1 MTMCGNNSDSSSDY
15 FNEKAGILEGLNKIK
30 EESIELKNKNISN
43 YEGLVDD
50 LREQASDSESVE
62 IVNLF
67 HNLANVL
74 TQVVDSIESDI
85 EYLESDINI
94 NEGIIEDFRSLAD

>member
-30 EESIELKNKNISN
+30 EETNELKNKSITN
-43 YEGLVDD
+43 YEELVDD
-50 LREQASDSESVE
+50 LREQASDSESAE
-62 IVNLF
+62 MVNFL

-74 TQVVDSIESDI
+74 SGVIDSLESDI
-85 EYLESDINI
+85 ERSEDEIDI